1 MAKHKI
7 HRKDLA
13 ILKAK
18 IEVDCIMVDNKP
30 VNLTPVPHAH
40 IEKYC
45 THDDCKVCGSEFE
58 KEYEYDTLCSKCVH
72 QKKVDR
78 YQALELV
85 EWDGET
91 ALVLFEDDLYFFNED
106 DIISY
111 CEDREIRPSELM
123 LVVCTTSNL
132 SEIDWDHWM
141 DEVHENW
148 EPSSELERRL
158 KEFNEFLAN
167 EPSNTWFEGKKRV
180 TLDLE
185 VPNE

>member
-1 MAKHKI
+1 MDKKKI

-30 VNLTPVPHAH
+30 INLTPVLHAS
-40 IEKYC
+40 IQNYC
-45 THDDCKVCGSEFE
+45 THDDCKECGIEFE
-58 KEYEYDTLCSKCVH
+58 KKYTHDLYCDACLHKRR
-72 QKKVDR
+72 VDR
-78 YQALELV
+78 YKALELV

-91 ALVLFEDDLYFFNED
+91 PLVIFGDDQYFFNED

-111 CEDREIRPSELM
+111 CEDNECQPNDLM
-123 LVVCTTSNL
+123 LVVCRTSNL
-132 SEIDWDHWM
+132 SQIDWDHWM
-141 DEVHENW
+141 DEVHEDW
-148 EPSSELERRL
+148 EPSAELTRRL
-158 KEFNEFLAN
+158 IEFNEFLSN

-185 VPNE
+185 VPSE